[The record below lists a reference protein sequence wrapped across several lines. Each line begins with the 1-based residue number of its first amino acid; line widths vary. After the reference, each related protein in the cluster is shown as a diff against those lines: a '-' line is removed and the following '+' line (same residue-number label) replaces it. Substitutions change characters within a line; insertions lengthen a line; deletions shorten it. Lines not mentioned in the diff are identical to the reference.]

1 MPGQHQVEHD
11 EIGALLARSVERRGA
26 VGGDARRVAGAL
38 QVARDDLGDR
48 RLVVDDQHRAAGV
61 DDPSW

>member
-11 EIGALLARSVERRGA
+11 QIGTL
-26 VGGDARRVAGAL
+26 VGHQLQRLRAVAGDPGPVPGPL

-61 DDPSW
+61 ILHDG